1 MSDPLTALRPRRD
14 RIPTQVYTPSK
25 VNTSAKNYILNEQK
39 ALDKIADTTLRPTD
53 VNVQYKKGNIIL
65 EFTAAAFLHF
75 SQTLAQHFYSH
86 PDVTAELHDMQD
98 GRGKIVEQS
107 FSIKNQQNQRQIY
120 RINLYNTTC
129 RAEINGRNH
138 QQFFS
143 ELQTIATKMNV
154 IKDYSYMNETIRN
167 ECLKHAKASSL
178 HEPNSVQSSDKCIKT
193 KTRPNSN
200 TVHTDDQPT
209 SNHNETCP
217 KCNRRVLSRGVL
229 CAKGLHWIHYACE
242 KLKKVDI
249 DKLENPASDKHYIC
263 SHCLDTDNSLM
274 THSPTSKE
282 VSKQKTT
289 DQSSISLPKQPN
301 YKRTM
306 PIALNSV
313 YTPDK
318 HVKGN
323 PIHVHVSP
331 MEKQTITS
339 AKALLDEELSL
350 RTHSVEGL
358 KTPNVPV
365 LPQQSMSRNQKLNGT
380 SSETGTTDK
389 ELRQRE
395 SKLKRL
401 EEELKKEKA
410 SISDT
415 LKDQSRLKTY
425 SVNMEAKVKELENS
439 NRILRMKIVGTQNQP
454 SDSPTK
460 TRNSLPQNSNNETKL
475 SIESHISSLENNL
488 LKDRIAHIENTRT
501 LYRQMQDMEIQS
513 IQNRL
518 KNLEM
523 AFEQQKSYQQ
533 YQPFQTPH
541 SIPNH
546 PAFTMYNPPFSTFN
560 PQFHR
565 LPTPTSVGMQH
576 LYNPAQQIY
585 APGNFPYGLP
595 PQAMNIPPPSYAGQQ
610 PRGVSDPKFK
620 PVPHFEGAQIK
631 YNCNNNQNRLN
642 TLQARR
648 TEVIPNNEIKV
659 CQPELKQPNIT
670 ETIEISDEPVAQP
683 GVPKHDNLLTDT
695 CAVSTEI
702 GEKQIVDFS
711 KDSITEAVTTI
722 EVVDTSD
729 SSDLEDTQQEIPPVD
744 VHTQETTEQNRSFLA
759 KGGQNLMIT

>member
-1 MSDPLTALRPRRD
+1 MQKHHPFMNQTVCRVVTNALKPKLD
-14 RIPTQVYTPSK
+14 QTP
-25 VNTSAKNYILNEQK
+25 
-39 ALDKIADTTLRPTD
+39 
-53 VNVQYKKGNIIL
+53 
-65 EFTAAAFLHF
+65 
-75 SQTLAQHFYSH
+75 
-86 PDVTAELHDMQD
+86 
-98 GRGKIVEQS
+98 
-107 FSIKNQQNQRQIY
+107 
-120 RINLYNTTC
+120 
-129 RAEINGRNH
+129 
-138 QQFFS
+138 
-143 ELQTIATKMNV
+143 
-154 IKDYSYMNETIRN
+154 
-167 ECLKHAKASSL
+167 
-178 HEPNSVQSSDKCIKT
+178 
-193 KTRPNSN
+193 N

-358 KTPNVPV
+358 KTQKVPV
-365 LPQQSMSRNQKLNGT
+365 LPPQSMSRNQKLNGT
-380 SSETGTTDK
+380 SSEMGTIDK

-401 EEELKKEKA
+401 EEQKKKKA

-488 LKDRIAHIENTRT
+488 LKDRIAHIVQLQCESCKF
-501 LYRQMQDMEIQS
+501 LYSNMDEFYAILVSVQIMEIS
-513 IQNRL
+513 P
-518 KNLEM
+518 
-523 AFEQQKSYQQ
+523 FEVDETHIKAL
-533 YQPFQTPH
+533 
-541 SIPNH
+541 I
-546 PAFTMYNPPFSTFN
+546 A
-560 PQFHR
+560 
-565 LPTPTSVGMQH
+565 PTPIDLGDGGKVGLFVQDK
-576 LYNPAQQIY
+576 LVTIS
-585 APGNFPYGLP
+585 GSL
-595 PQAMNIPPPSYAGQQ
+595 
-610 PRGVSDPKFK
+610 VKK
-620 PVPHFEGAQIK
+620 
-631 YNCNNNQNRLN
+631 
-642 TLQARR
+642 LQ
-648 TEVIPNNEIKV
+648 EDLQVDGI
-659 CQPELKQPNIT
+659 
-670 ETIEISDEPVAQP
+670 TIE
-683 GVPKHDNLLTDT
+683 GVDFAEKLVLTPEGDPEQVFLPRRVT
-695 CAVSTEI
+695 LIVKN
-702 GEKQIVDFS
+702 GQIVNAAS
-711 KDSITEAVTTI
+711 K
-722 EVVDTSD
+722 
-729 SSDLEDTQQEIPPVD
+729 
-744 VHTQETTEQNRSFLA
+744 
-759 KGGQNLMIT
+759 

>member
-1 MSDPLTALRPRRD
+1 
-14 RIPTQVYTPSK
+14 
-25 VNTSAKNYILNEQK
+25 
-39 ALDKIADTTLRPTD
+39 
-53 VNVQYKKGNIIL
+53 
-65 EFTAAAFLHF
+65 
-75 SQTLAQHFYSH
+75 
-86 PDVTAELHDMQD
+86 
-98 GRGKIVEQS
+98 
-107 FSIKNQQNQRQIY
+107 
-120 RINLYNTTC
+120 
-129 RAEINGRNH
+129 
-138 QQFFS
+138 
-143 ELQTIATKMNV
+143 
-154 IKDYSYMNETIRN
+154 
-167 ECLKHAKASSL
+167 
-178 HEPNSVQSSDKCIKT
+178 
-193 KTRPNSN
+193 
-200 TVHTDDQPT
+200 
-209 SNHNETCP
+209 
-217 KCNRRVLSRGVL
+217 
-229 CAKGLHWIHYACE
+229 
-242 KLKKVDI
+242 
-249 DKLENPASDKHYIC
+249 
-263 SHCLDTDNSLM
+263 M

-475 SIESHISSLENNL
+475 KILPTISTISN
-488 LKDRIAHIENTRT
+488 
-501 LYRQMQDMEIQS
+501 S
-513 IQNRL
+513 
-518 KNLEM
+518 
-523 AFEQQKSYQQ
+523 
-533 YQPFQTPH
+533 PH

-670 ETIEISDEPVAQP
+670 ETIEIPDEPVAQT

-695 CAVSTEI
+695 GADSTEI